1 MLIHSEKAISPWKTV
16 CLASVLSNA
25 SHLRFWKLSAWLCAW
40 FLILLK
46 EKWKFKVL
54 QQLFMVGC
62 KWGIAGTRGQ
72 AAPDPAAC
80 HALTKPLAQQCGQAS
95 GSGWLGAV
103 AVCLHWALPKV
114 SKGWG
119 SEPAIG
125 VGAVLLSMAGWGWPL
140 HTLSFF
146 LGKKKKSVLC
156 FVSSFLA
163 FTSLL
168 FLTGIIYCS
177 FNQEPPKAENW
188 KSHPTFFQLALRK
201 SNKKIHRPVFNLW

>member
-62 KWGIAGTRGQ
+62 KYGIAGTRGQ

-80 HALTKPLAQQCGQAS
+80 HALTKPLAQQCGQES
-95 GSGWLGAV
+95 GSGCLDAV
-103 AVCLHWALPKV
+103 VVCFHWALPKG

-119 SEPAIG
+119 SEHASIISARAMLPS
-125 VGAVLLSMAGWGWPL
+125 VAGWGWSL

-146 LGKKKKSVLC
+146 SGKKKKCIVLC
-156 FVSSFLA
+156 VLFSGSYLSVVFNWHHL
-163 FTSLL
+163 LL
-168 FLTGIIYCS
+168 F
-177 FNQEPPKAENW
+177 
-188 KSHPTFFQLALRK
+188 
-201 SNKKIHRPVFNLW
+201 